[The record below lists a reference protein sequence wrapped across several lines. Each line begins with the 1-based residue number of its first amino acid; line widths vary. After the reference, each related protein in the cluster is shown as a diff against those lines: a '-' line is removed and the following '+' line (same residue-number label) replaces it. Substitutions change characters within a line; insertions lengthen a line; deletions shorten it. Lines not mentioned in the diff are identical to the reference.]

1 METRKTNPIGQKGYT
16 GNPNGRPKKEKSLT
30 DILRKQAEL
39 KDQKIDDDKYIKRK
53 EALCLKIWDLALDG
67 DVNSMKYIFDRIDG
81 KPVETIKQH
90 ITEENPIHDM
100 IRGLVSAAEP
110 DST

>member
-1 METRKTNPIGQKGYT
+1 MFVKGQS
-16 GNPNGRPKKEKSLT
+16 GNPGGRPKKDISLT
-30 DILRKQAEL
+30 NILKRQAEK
-39 KDQKIDDDKYIKRK
+39 KDVEYNGQKIKRK
-53 EALCLKIWDLALDG
+53 DAIAQKIWQLALSG
-67 DVNSMKYIFDRIDG
+67 DLTAMKYIFDRIDG